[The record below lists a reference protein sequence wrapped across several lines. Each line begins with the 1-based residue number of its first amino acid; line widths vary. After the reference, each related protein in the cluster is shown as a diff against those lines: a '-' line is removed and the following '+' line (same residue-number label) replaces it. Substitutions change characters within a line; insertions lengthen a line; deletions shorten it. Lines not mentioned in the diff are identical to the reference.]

1 MKRISVLL
9 TLLAFFTIAYGQSQ
23 VVNPFPKT
31 IQVNGSSEM
40 EIIPDRIYVV
50 VHLKEYEKKGTGKID
65 LEKIKNDF
73 LLQCKNA
80 GIPDSLISIASYEGY
95 NGDIWW
101 RKKRKKDELYA
112 SIAYQ
117 VIFTNSKKMD
127 ELVDRLDD
135 DATQNFQIVRTSHSK
150 LEEFRRQLKIEAV
163 KAAKAKADYLAAA
176 INETP
181 GEAITID
188 EPHEF
193 YQPYQ
198 AQYSNKMQEMNMRA
212 SDAANQVMPEVDF
225 KKIKLRFEVRVVFA
239 LK

>member
-9 TLLAFFTIAYGQSQ
+9 TLLAFFTIAYGQTQ
-23 VVNPFPKT
+23 VVNPYPKT

-50 VHLKEYEKKGTGKID
+50 VHLKEYEKKGSGKIS
-65 LEKIKNDF
+65 LEKIKSDF
-73 LLQCKNA
+73 LIKCKTA
-80 GIPDSLISIASYEGY
+80 GITDSLISIASYEGY

-101 RKKRKKDELYA
+101 RKKKKKAELYA

-127 ELVDRLDD
+127 ELVDKLDD
-135 DATQNFQIVRTSHSK
+135 DATQNFQVIKTTHSQ
-150 LEEFRRQLKIEAV
+150 LEAFRKQLKIEAV
-163 KAAKAKADYLAAA
+163 KSAKEKANYLAMA
-176 INETP
+176 IDEKP

-193 YQPYQ
+193 YTPYQ
-198 AQYSNKMQEMNMRA
+198 AQFSNKMQEMRMNTA
-212 SDAANQVMPEVDF
+212 DVANEAMPEVDF
-225 KKIKLRFEVRVVFA
+225 KKIKLRFEVRVV
-239 LK
+239 